1 MFRIESAFND
11 ENQLEFEELVEE
23 IAELTDWEGF
33 KIGNNN
39 LDS

>member
-23 IAELTDWEGF
+23 IAELTDWEGS
-33 KIGNNN
+33 KIGKH
-39 LDS
+39 S